1 MGKTKSFSCRVSQ
14 ELYDKFSKSLIGG
27 TTISEMLRS
36 YITNFVNG
44 EDVFSVPDENLKN
57 YNIGFEEGCVK
68 NKIVSTKISD
78 ELRNKLLKR
87 IGETVDDIPIKT
99 DDVIRLIMICHITR
113 FGITM
118 GTIMFKNEHY
128 AEKKE
133 VVEDFLSCIEMFKN
147 KHCAKVVENENSSVV
162 ENDCGCDCGC
172 ECECVAESSDYC
184 GEKSWFGR
192 LIERMVRFLRERF
205 FSI

>member
-87 IGETVDDIPIKT
+87 IGETFDDIPTKT

-113 FGITM
+113 FLIKM
-118 GTIMFKNEHY
+118 DDCDFEY
-128 AEKKE
+128 A
-133 VVEDFLSCIEMFKN
+133 DS
-147 KHCAKVVENENSSVV
+147 A
-162 ENDCGCDCGC
+162 
-172 ECECVAESSDYC
+172 DYC
-184 GEKSWFGR
+184 VEKSWFGR

>member
-1 MGKTKSFSCRVSQ
+1 MEKTKSFSCRVSQ

-27 TTISEMLRS
+27 ITISEQLRT
-36 YITNFVNG
+36 YIEMFANDVN
-44 EDVFSVPDENLKN
+44 VFLVTKEELKD
-57 YNIGFEEGCVK
+57 YNIGFEKGCVK

-87 IGETVDDIPIKT
+87 IGETLDIPTKT
-99 DDVIRLIMICHITR
+99 DEVIRLIMICHITR
-113 FGITM
+113 QGLIM
-118 GTIMFKNEHY
+118 GTHCTN
-128 AEKKE
+128 
-133 VVEDFLSCIEMFKN
+133 N
-147 KHCAKVVENENSSVV
+147 CAKVVKNENSSVV
-162 ENDCGCDCGC
+162 EDGISDYEWDC
-172 ECECVAESSDYC
+172 ECDAESSDSC

>member
-1 MGKTKSFSCRVSQ
+1 MGKTKSFSCRVSG

-36 YITNFVNG
+36 YITNYVNG

-87 IGETVDDIPIKT
+87 IGETIDIPIKT
-99 DDVIRLIMICHITR
+99 DDVIRLIMICYITR
-113 FGITM
+113 NLVVM
-118 GTIMFKNEHY
+118 GTHSTDNYTDNY
-128 AEKKE
+128 AE
-133 VVEDFLSCIEMFKN
+133 
-147 KHCAKVVENENSSVV
+147 VVENENFAVV
-162 ENDCGCDCGC
+162 EDEAKNDCDC
-172 ECECVAESSDYC
+172 ECDAESADYSN
-184 GEKSWFGR
+184 EKSWFGR
-192 LIERMVRFLRERF
+192 LVERIVCFLRERF